1 MSDLRTLV
9 EAEFDRALAELQS
22 LIKQPSVAAQKL
34 GIAETVQIVVGLIE
48 ASGGSARVLTEGVPG
63 NPIIYAEFEGESP
76 QTLLFYNHYD
86 VQPAEPLDEWT
97 TEPWSGEVKDG
108 KIFGRGVSDNKGE
121 IAARL
126 AAIRAVKAANG
137 GKLPCRVK
145 FLIEGEEE
153 IGSIALTPA
162 LERYADLF
170 AADACIWEFGNVDK
184 DGRPNLFGGI
194 KGMAYMLL
202 NVKHGEVDLHSAN
215 AAVVDNP
222 AWRLTWALASLKAP
236 DGTVKIPGFYD
247 GIIPPTEA
255 QAAVAQQIPFHPGE
269 LKEIYGIKRPF
280 LTEQFGFDPIEALVF
295 RPTCTICGLES
306 GYTGEGSKT
315 VLPKQ
320 AHAKIDCRLVPG
332 MDPFK
337 IYESTKAYLAEQG
350 FDDVE
355 VELQSGQFAYWTD
368 PSDPFVAQVIET
380 AREAWG
386 AEPVYHLSSSG
397 TGPMHP
403 FGQYLKVPI
412 VSTGSG
418 YFGSRA
424 HAPNENIRLD
434 DFRKGILHMALLL
447 QQFGGE

>member
-1 MSDLRTLV
+1 MATLRQAV
-9 EAEFDRALAELQS
+9 DAEFDRALTELQS
-22 LIKQPSVAAQKL
+22 LIRQPSVAAQKL
-34 GIAETVQIVVGLIE
+34 GIPETVALVVQLIE
-48 ASGGSARVLTEGVPG
+48 ASGGTAQVLTEGVDG
-63 NPIIYAEFEGESP
+63 NPVIYALFEGESER
-76 QTLLFYNHYD
+76 TLLFYNHYD
-86 VQPAEPLDEWT
+86 VQPAEPFAEWAT
-97 TEPWSGEVKDG
+97 DPWGAEIKDG
-108 KIFGRGVSDNKGE
+108 KIFGRGVADNKGE

-153 IGSIALTPA
+153 IGSLALPGA

-170 AADACIWEFGNVDK
+170 QADACIWEFGNVDK
-184 DGRPNLFGGI
+184 DGRPQLFGGI

-202 NVKHGEVDLHSAN
+202 NVKHGAVDLHSAN

-222 AWRLTWALASLKAP
+222 AWRLTWALASLKDP
-236 DGTVKIPGFYD
+236 DGRVKIPGFYD
-247 GIIPPTEA
+247 GITPPTAA
-255 QAAVAQQIPFHPGE
+255 QRAVAKQIPFYPEE
-269 LKEIYGIKRPF
+269 LKSIYGITRPL

-332 MDPFK
+332 MDPFA
-337 IYESTKAYLAEQG
+337 IFESTKRYLAAQG

-355 VELQSGQFAYWTD
+355 VELQSGQYAYWTD
-368 PSDPFVAQVIET
+368 PADPFVTQVIET
-380 AREAWG
+380 ARQAWG
-386 AEPVYHLSSSG
+386 AEPVYHLSAAG

-403 FGQYLKVPI
+403 FREYLKLPI

-418 YFGSRA
+418 FYGSRA
-424 HAPNENIRLD
+424 HAPNEQIRLD
-434 DFRKGILHMALLL
+434 DLRKGILHMALLL
-447 QQFGGE
+447 ERF